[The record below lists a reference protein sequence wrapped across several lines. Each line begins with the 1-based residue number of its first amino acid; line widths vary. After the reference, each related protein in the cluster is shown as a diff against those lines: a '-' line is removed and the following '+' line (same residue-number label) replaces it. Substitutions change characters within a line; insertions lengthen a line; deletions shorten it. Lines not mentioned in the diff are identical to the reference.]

1 MQTNGIDRNSERGG
15 AGVKF
20 LAVFVLL
27 ILAANAGYNY
37 IPVAYNGASFRQ
49 EMDTAVVKGM
59 AISGRL
65 KPADV
70 VSDYIRRAATDNDV
84 PVDAFVEVKDTGKFV
99 QASASYTVDVNV
111 LPFGI
116 YKYKYQFEHTAVPT
130 GFLTKQ

>member
-1 MQTNGIDRNSERGG
+1 MQTNGIDRNPERGG

-59 AISGRL
+59 ATSGRL

>member
-1 MQTNGIDRNSERGG
+1 MNSNKFDRSSERGG

-20 LAVFVLL
+20 LIVFVLI
-27 ILAANAGYNY
+27 ILAGNAGYNY
-37 IPVAYNGASFRQ
+37 IPIAYNGASFRQ

-59 AISGRL
+59 ATSGRL

-70 VSDYIRRAATDNDV
+70 VSDYLRRAATDNDL
-84 PVDAFVEVKDTGKFV
+84 PVDAFVEVKDNGKYV
-99 QASASYTVDVNV
+99 QAVASYSVDVSI

-116 YKYKYQFEHTAVPT
+116 YKYKYQFDHTAVPT

>member
-1 MQTNGIDRNSERGG
+1 MNINGIDRSSERGG

-20 LAVFVLL
+20 LIVFVLL

-37 IPVAYNGASFRQ
+37 IPVAYSGANFRQ

-59 AISGRL
+59 ATSGRL

-70 VSDYIRRAATDNDV
+70 VSDYIRRAATDNDI
-84 PVDAFVEVKDTGKFV
+84 PADAFVEVKDTGKFV
-99 QASASYTVDVNV
+99 QASASYTVDVNM

-116 YKYKYQFEHTAVPT
+116 YKYKYQFEHTAVPS